1 MSDSLVPL
9 ISALRAED
17 TASPAA
23 LALAECARKIIF
35 ELIQALSDR
44 NVNVRNHAVSA
55 LGRIG
60 EVAKDIIPA
69 LIMAF
74 TDEDEAVCECAAGA
88 LGKVGEPAIPAL
100 MEALVGGVD
109 NQVRFYA
116 AFSLGWMIDTHA
128 VSALIEALKNAEE
141 QVSETVEYA
150 LRKIGSYKALKAMSE
165 E

>member
-1 MSDSLVPL
+1 MSYSLVPL

-55 LGRIG
+55 PGRIG

-100 MEALVGGVD
+100 MEVLGDSD
-109 NQVRFYA
+109 NPISFYA
-116 AFSLGWMIDTHA
+116 AFSLGWMVDTPA
-128 VSALIEALKNAEE
+128 VSAL
-141 QVSETVEYA
+141 
-150 LRKIGSYKALKAMSE
+150 RH
-165 E
+165 

>member
-1 MSDSLVPL
+1 MSYSLVPL

-74 TDEDEAVCECAAGA
+74 TDEDEAVCECATGA

-100 MEALVGGVD
+100 METLGDSD
-109 NQVRFYA
+109 NQISFFA
-116 AFSLGWMIDTHA
+116 AFSLGWMVDTPA
-128 VSALIEALKNAEE
+128 VSAL
-141 QVSETVEYA
+141 
-150 LRKIGSYKALKAMSE
+150 RH
-165 E
+165 